1 MNNNL
6 RIIVKTL
13 SYRTIVAISIFLAAL
28 LMNYSS
34 GFGLTFVIASYTIGS
49 VSFWIQEK
57 IWNLFRWQ
65 IVDGNDTKL
74 RSFTKTITWRIWS
87 FMVLFIIGQLLGLS
101 AQDSFEWTVVT
112 NILFIVVHYVHERLW
127 NRVLWGKKIEE
138 NEMLTA

>member
-1 MNNNL
+1 MDNNL

-13 SYRTIVAISIFLAAL
+13 SYRTTVAISIFLTAL

-34 GFGLTFVIASYTIGS
+34 GFGLTFVIVSYTIGS

-74 RSFTKTITWRIWS
+74 RSFTKTITWRVWS
-87 FMVLFIIGQLLGLS
+87 FIILFIIGQLLGLS
-101 AQDSFEWTVVT
+101 AQDSFEWTIVT
-112 NILFIVVHYVHERLW
+112 NILFIVVHYIHERIW
-127 NRVLWGKKIEE
+127 NRVLWGKRIEE